1 MITRSQARNVEESG
15 LDPDQGPKLDTEEP
29 DKEMERKP
37 RKRRQRTK
45 RSKSK
50 KSQENVP
57 TPPKEDVVSNP
68 IIHPESPDNLVI
80 SETSSGGL
88 VLVEKVNESLE
99 AIKRDYESRV
109 TALTEIPPKL
119 REYPNPREEK
129 VNLAVHQQRI
139 RETQALL
146 ECPPK
151 PIERGP
157 RPFKATLEPI
167 SEVSLGMENEG
178 EGLAPADLVSR
189 DKLTKNADLGDT
201 VPEIEEAIAREMWE
215 AVRQKAEDAS
225 SSKTPPFS
233 IVDFS
238 GKEHIDPQTLPYK
251 GDLDSESSFPSKQTL
266 KTLPSYLGKYEP
278 KSVILKVPS
287 MWSAQ
292 RKEVDTANLHALMS
306 TPVTCTLPLTD
317 LLKIKPELWEY
328 VAKCLTEH
336 GLWNKKFSLEE
347 ALDTKT
353 RLSRKSVRTAVPV
366 N

>member
-1 MITRSQARNVEESG
+1 MNH
-15 LDPDQGPKLDTEEP
+15 EP
-29 DKEMERKP
+29 
-37 RKRRQRTK
+37 
-45 RSKSK
+45 
-50 KSQENVP
+50 
-57 TPPKEDVVSNP
+57 
-68 IIHPESPDNLVI
+68 PDNLVV
-80 SETSSGGL
+80 SESSSGGS

-99 AIKRDYESRV
+99 AIKRAYESRI

-119 REYPNPREEK
+119 KEYPNPREEK
-129 VNLAVHQQRI
+129 VNLAVHQQKI

-146 ECPPK
+146 EGPPK

-157 RPFKATLEPI
+157 RPFKTTLEPI
-167 SEVSLGMENEG
+167 SEVSSSIEQEREALVPTLDTERQ
-178 EGLAPADLVSR
+178 ADLISK
-189 DKLTKNADLGDT
+189 DKLIKNADSGDT

-238 GKEHIDPQTLPYK
+238 GKEHVDPMVMPSE

-266 KTLPSYLGKYEP
+266 KTLPSYLGEYEP

-287 MWSAQ
+287 MWNAKQ
-292 RKEVDTANLHALMS
+292 KEVDTKNLHALMS
-306 TPVTCTLPLTD
+306 TPVTCTLPLME

-328 VAKCLTEH
+328 VAKCLTNH
-336 GLWNKKFSLEE
+336 GLWNKKFLLEE

-353 RLSRKSVRTAVPV
+353 
-366 N
+366 